1 MPVSKKGQQIAM
13 TAAPLSTPTT
23 AASKTEQKSNRK
35 VMDIN
40 IKATR
45 LTTLKEQQQ
54 QQQQQQ

>member
-1 MPVSKKGQQIAM
+1 M

-35 VMDIN
+35 FMDIN
-40 IKATR
+40 IKVTR

-54 QQQQQQ
+54 QQQQQQQ